1 MVSGQYAT
9 AEIGQAASELQ
20 KGQRTMWGPCVKVE
34 GTRGPR
40 KSSSRRL
47 SVLFGQLKLL

>member
-1 MVSGQYAT
+1 
-9 AEIGQAASELQ
+9 
-20 KGQRTMWGPCVKVE
+20 MWGPCVKVE

-47 SVLFGQLKLL
+47 FVLFGQLKLQRSVEAALNCRRK